1 MSDISSHF
9 QIEVVTPEVISQN
22 FGDEE
27 MQIMIGGK
35 QAREILILPGE
46 LKHCYACCRTYSLV
60 EQQQRPYCS
69 LAVRR
74 YSLAAFAAFDR
85 HGDAHIEPR
94 HRAKEAEAEFSSH
107 RPRWTSSDLH
117 DYIIYETHI
126 VGV

>member
-46 LKHCYACCRTYSLV
+46 LKHCYGCCRTYSLV

-74 YSLAAFAAFDR
+74 YSLAAFAAFDTVSA
-85 HGDAHIEPR
+85 DSALLIMTPR
-94 HRAKEAEAEFSSH
+94 LRSSGL
-107 RPRWTSSDLH
+107 SSQKKVWLLFR
-117 DYIIYETHI
+117 
-126 VGV
+126 GWPSNMQG